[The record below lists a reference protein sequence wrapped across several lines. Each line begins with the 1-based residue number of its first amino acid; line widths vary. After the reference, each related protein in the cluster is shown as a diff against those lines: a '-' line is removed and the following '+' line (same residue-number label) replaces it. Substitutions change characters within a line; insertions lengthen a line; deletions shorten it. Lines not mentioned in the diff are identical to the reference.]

1 MNEIVS
7 NFIEKKK
14 QDSLNEAN
22 RKKNEHLVKLGLVDK
37 QKIIPSKEYFHG
49 MASEPYLKNNGYYQD
64 EQGWY
69 KMVNNYA
76 PLEVT
81 DEEYAEICK
90 VCPPEKTTE
99 KAVIVN
105 NFAEKAVTVCAW
117 AFLAVGVISSIVFMA
132 LAGESYPF
140 DWIMFFIGVGVLLSS
155 LMTSALALVLVNISN
170 KISIL
175 KNNLS

>member
-14 QDSLNEAN
+14 QDNLNEAN

-37 QKIIPSKEYFHG
+37 QKVIPSKEYFHG

-90 VCPPEKTTE
+90 VCPPEETTE

-105 NFAEKAVTVCAW
+105 NFAERAVTIGAW
-117 AFLAVGVISSIVFMA
+117 VILVVGIIGAICTWV
-132 LAGESYPF
+132 LAGEGYHF
-140 DWIMFFIGVGVLLSS
+140 NWTLFFTGVGLLVSS
-155 LMTSALALVLVNISN
+155 AMTSALALVLVNISN

-175 KNNLS
+175 KK